1 MKNKSDP
8 VIGNYNIRKI
18 EVHGKIYRIVL
29 FEFSS
34 KYPIRMS

>member
-1 MKNKSDP
+1 MP
-8 VIGNYNIRKI
+8 IIGYYNVRKI
-18 EVHGKIYRIVL
+18 EVDGEIYRIVL